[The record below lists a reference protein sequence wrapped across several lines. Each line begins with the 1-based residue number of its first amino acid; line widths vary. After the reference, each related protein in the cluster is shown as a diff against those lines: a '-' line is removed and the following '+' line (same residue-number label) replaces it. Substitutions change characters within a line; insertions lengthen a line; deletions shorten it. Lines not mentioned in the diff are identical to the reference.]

1 MSAFFIKWKKIA
13 GVATGVLSVSFT
25 FSAFFYAKSLENAQT
40 VGAEK
45 HFYFLV
51 SNEESVQASTE
62 MISLQGGAGY
72 ALVQE
77 KDTYAAYAVY
87 FSEND
92 SMDAQS
98 SVLEMG
104 QSTKIVEVSCAPLYL
119 KTAKEKE
126 RAKLIAGAFE
136 SLYGCMQVLNG
147 EIKRLERG
155 ATQESSKRILQ
166 TLFKQFSFLKKQYA
180 ERVAGYGN
188 ACKNAKKRL
197 SESIS
202 NIVYAK
208 DLRYL
213 LCELSVAYANL
224 SKNFS
229 L

>member
-1 MSAFFIKWKKIA
+1 M
-13 GVATGVLSVSFT
+13 SFT
-25 FSAFFYAKSLENAQT
+25 FSAFFYAKRLENAQR
-40 VGAEK
+40 VVAEK
-45 HFYFLV
+45 QFYFLV
-51 SNEESVQASTE
+51 SNGESVQASTE

-72 ALVQE
+72 ALVHGS
-77 KDTYAAYAVY
+77 DTYAAYAVY
-87 FSEND
+87 FSKDE

-104 QSTKIVEVSCAPLYL
+104 KNAKIVEVSCTPLYL
-119 KTAKEKE
+119 KTEKEK
-126 RAKLIAGAFE
+126 ANAPMIMGAFE
-136 SLYGCMQVLNG
+136 SFYGCMQVLNG

-155 ATQESSKRILQ
+155 ATQESSRCILQ
-166 TLFKQFSFLKKQYA
+166 TLSRQFSFLKKQYA
-180 ERVAGYGN
+180 EKVAGYGN
-188 ACKNAKKRL
+188 ACENAEKGL
-197 SESIS
+197 SEILS